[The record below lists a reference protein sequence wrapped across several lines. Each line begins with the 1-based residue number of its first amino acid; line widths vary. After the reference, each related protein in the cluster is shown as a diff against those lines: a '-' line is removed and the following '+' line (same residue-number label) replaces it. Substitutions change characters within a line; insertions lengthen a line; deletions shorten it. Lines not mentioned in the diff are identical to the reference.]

1 MRVTNIIREK
11 IDRTLSKELDKKIAE
26 LYADKWAFEQQVRD
40 ELAAV
45 VAEANIKADAI
56 IAKYPNLY
64 LSRYG
69 DKNIPYIRDTAM
81 VNFPKDAEL
90 DRKTQELREKK
101 RDVAMDMEIRCALEK
116 DADKFFEM
124 LAEASL

>member
-1 MRVTNIIREK
+1 MKVTNIIREK
-11 IDRTLSKELDKKIAE
+11 IDRTLNKKLDKKIAE

-40 ELAAV
+40 ELAVV
-45 VAEANIKADAI
+45 VAEANAKADAI
-56 IAKYPNLY
+56 IAKYPDLY

-69 DKNIPYIRDTAM
+69 DRNIPYVRDTAT
-81 VNFPKDAEL
+81 VNFPKNAEL
-90 DRKTQELREKK
+90 DRKAHELREKK
-101 RDVAMDMEIRCALEK
+101 RDMAMDMEIRCALEK